1 MNEIV
6 LSVFVLDWKVP
17 LKVPEAS
24 LVIRKATYGD
34 GLHSRPGAALPIS
47 PYNDNRAEEQP
58 SISRGVLL

>member
-17 LKVPEAS
+17 PRAPEAS

-34 GLHSRPGAALPIS
+34 ELQSRPGAGLPIS
-47 PYNDNRAEEQP
+47 PYNDSRAEKQP
-58 SISRGVLL
+58 SISRGVLV